1 MSARPRLT
9 SWKCRTGSR
18 CCLPRG
24 VLMVW
29 GSLRGGC
36 VGPVVMC
43 AGPARSH
50 VPFTPAALR
59 NLLIYIML
67 QINVEKKKL
76 SKELLRHMLKG
87 TSDLGENTSPQ

>member
-1 MSARPRLT
+1 
-9 SWKCRTGSR
+9 
-18 CCLPRG
+18 
-24 VLMVW
+24 MVW

-67 QINVEKKKL
+67 QINVEKKKAQQRTI
-76 SKELLRHMLKG
+76 KAHVKRHFRFG
-87 TSDLGENTSPQ
+87 